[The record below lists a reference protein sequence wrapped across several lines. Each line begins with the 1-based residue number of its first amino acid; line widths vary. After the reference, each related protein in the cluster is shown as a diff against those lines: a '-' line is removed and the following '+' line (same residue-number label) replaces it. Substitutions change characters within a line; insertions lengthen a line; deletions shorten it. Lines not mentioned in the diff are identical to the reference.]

1 MDELIDLIKQLNSKE
16 DDGIAINKLIKQFE
30 PKIRR
35 SLLEIDALDREDLAQ
50 EIKLTLIE
58 FIYKFNIEDVPNF
71 EQFIIDIN
79 ERQYKQLHF

>member
-1 MDELIDLIKQLNSKE
+1 MNSKE

>member
-35 SLLEIDALDREDLAQ
+35 SLHEIDALDREDLAQ

-58 FIYKFNIEDVPNF
+58 FIYKFNAEDVPNF

-79 ERQYKQLHF
+79 ERQCKQLHF